1 MGEVKNLGG
10 VRMKVSYSRLF
21 AKLKNENIIQK
32 TFRESVG
39 IGGTTIAK
47 LKNDESVTIDTIC
60 RICDYFKCM
69 PDEIMEWIPEP
80 NYPEDIKAKQNAK
93 HDLEAQI
100 TELQAK
106 LNSL

>member
-1 MGEVKNLGG
+1 
-10 VRMKVSYSRLF
+10 MKVSYSRLF
-21 AKLKNENIIQK
+21 AKLKSENITQK
-32 TFRESVG
+32 TFREAVG

-60 RICDYFKCM
+60 GICDYFKCM
-69 PDEIMEWIPEP
+69 PEEIMEWIPEP

-100 TELQAK
+100 AELQAK
-106 LNSL
+106 LKSI